1 MSIREW
7 INKRPWAGY
16 VGAALVLA
24 IAAKGLLSYSM
35 SRSGIILNTKS
46 YFTADDG
53 KTTFVDSETRPTPF
67 RLPDGREAVLAHVFT
82 RDGNDRFVAFLERD
96 DGGKLNNV
104 RRSKDSS
111 FAPPSMASRVV
122 KHPGDG
128 TWVKMVSSEAMNITN
143 VRGSDGAQ
151 LTEVLPESR

>member
-7 INKRPWAGY
+7 INKRPWASY
-16 VGAALVLA
+16 VAAALVLA
-24 IAAKGLLSYSM
+24 IAAKSLSYSM
-35 SRSGIILNTKS
+35 SRSGIILNSKS

-53 KTTFVDSETRPTPF
+53 KTTFVDSDTRSTPF

-82 RDGNDRFVAFLERD
+82 RDGKDRFVAYLERD
-96 DGGKLNNV
+96 DGDKLNNV
-104 RRSKDSS
+104 RRSKDST
-111 FAPPSMASRVV
+111 FAPPSMVRRVI
-122 KHPGDG
+122 KRPGDG
-128 TWVKMVSSEAMNITN
+128 TWMKMASSEAMSITN